1 MIRCAI
7 LPPHLPHEATIALD
21 VTREASIRL
30 FMEEYEKLSGIGYAD
45 IEPWI
50 APVAAR
56 KLIADA
62 VSEAEKTMLV
72 DEIRRR
78 LHTPFS

>member
-1 MIRCAI
+1 
-7 LPPHLPHEATIALD
+7 
-21 VTREASIRL
+21 
-30 FMEEYEKLSGIGYAD
+30 MEEYEKLSGIGYAD

-62 VSEAEKTMLV
+62 ISEAEKTMLV